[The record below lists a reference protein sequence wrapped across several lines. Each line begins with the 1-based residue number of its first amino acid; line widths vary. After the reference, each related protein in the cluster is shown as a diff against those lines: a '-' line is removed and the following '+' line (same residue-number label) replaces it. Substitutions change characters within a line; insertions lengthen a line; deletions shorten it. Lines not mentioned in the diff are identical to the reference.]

1 MSMTTQLWERCTNSA
16 KLLPLFLPCVLNDRS
31 RAGDPGTILSI
42 LQFRVTQ
49 ARIVRVVSDDIQQYR
64 ELKTRGNIR
73 QLSTQEAPWLYAHY
87 DFQASLRS
95 IPGVLCGSPPSMTF
109 PPEKKRFLSQAFNEL
124 SDGLYGYAMVLSRDR
139 TEAEDLVQETCVRAM
154 QAMESVRPG
163 SNVKSWLFTIL
174 RNIWLNRLRRRRA
187 APKMVELDGDES
199 TAQTAVATTKDP
211 HALYVSKVERQLV
224 REAILQLSDEFREII
239 LLREFEDLSY
249 QEIATLLGCPA
260 GTVMS
265 RLGRAR
271 SKLRSLLSGSL
282 GTTDRRAKGATQ

>member
-1 MSMTTQLWERCTNSA
+1 MSMTTQLCERCTNSA
-16 KLLPLFLPCVLNDRS
+16 KLLPLFLPCVPNDRS
-31 RAGDPGTILSI
+31 RAGDPGTILAI

-49 ARIVRVVSDDIQQYR
+49 ARIIRVVSDDIQHYR
-64 ELKTRGNIR
+64 ELKTRSNIR
-73 QLSTQEAPWLYAHY
+73 QLPTQEAPWLYAHY
-87 DFQASLRS
+87 DLQASLRS
-95 IPGVLCGSPPSMTF
+95 VPGVLCGSHPGMTF
-109 PPEKKRFLSQAFNEL
+109 PSEKNRFLSQVFNEL

-282 GTTDRRAKGATQ
+282 GTPDRRAKGATQ

>member
-1 MSMTTQLWERCTNSA
+1 MTARLWKRCANSG
-16 KLLPLFLPCVLNDRS
+16 KFFPLFLRSVLS
-31 RAGDPGTILSI
+31 HKSQAGVPGTTLST
-42 LQFRVTQ
+42 LQLRVTQ
-49 ARIVRVVSDDIQQYR
+49 TRDICVVSDATHEQRDPKARRNVGRRYSQ
-64 ELKTRGNIR
+64 
-73 QLSTQEAPWLYAHY
+73 QEALSLYGHY
-87 DFQASLRS
+87 DRQASTRSVPGFLRGS
-95 IPGVLCGSPPSMTF
+95 HPGMTF
-109 PPEKKRFLSQAFNEL
+109 PPERSLFLSEALNEV

-139 TEAEDLVQETCVRAM
+139 TEAEDLVQETCLRAI
-154 QAMESVRPG
+154 QAIESLRPG

-174 RNIWLNRLRRRRA
+174 RNIWLNRLRRRRT

-199 TAQTAVATTKDP
+199 AAQTAVAASKDP

-239 LLREFEDLSY
+239 VLREYGDLSY
-249 QEIATLLGCPA
+249 QEIASVLGCPA

-282 GTTDRRAKGATQ
+282 RTPDRRAKGATQ